1 VASLAP
7 DPVAEPRRRPTRPAR
22 AGLAGL
28 AVLIVLIAVAAV
40 LVTGSGGAGS
50 ATAASAATRLIPSDA
65 LAYLNLQLGR
75 GRPEVDQAL
84 RVAGRLPDFPL
95 LEGQVLSRLS
105 QVVAG
110 GRVLD
115 TATDISPWVGD
126 EAAIALLDTT
136 TSTAGSLVLLRVD
149 DAARAE
155 RFIRGQ
161 GATPAG
167 SYRGVPLLGYPN
179 GSRLAFRDG
188 WLLVGQDASVRASL
202 DVAAG
207 AAPALGGSAVYAR
220 AAAGESGARVLD
232 AYASVDGVRRV
243 LSPQAG
249 ALGALGQLLDQPALQ
264 GVALSLVPT
273 QTGAQVHI
281 HTALDPSLV
290 AVGGFGGSSATGAG
304 APFAPSLAARL
315 PADATLLLDVTGLN
329 RSAPRVLN
337 AGSAAGV
344 AGGLGPLLS
353 RLGSALR
360 SEGVDTQ
367 SLVSIFSGESAV
379 GIVPAGGAQALVVV
393 ARATD
398 PTRVATELAELE
410 IPLAHLFT
418 PSSNAG
424 TGTVPTFNERS
435 VAGVT
440 AHQLQLSTGFQLDYA
455 VFRGLVVISTSL
467 NGIAAVARPTGAT
480 LAASPAFAQVL
491 GHRPPRVTSLVYAQ
505 LGALLGLGKSTGLTG
520 TSSALGRL
528 APDLAALGATGLVST
543 RARDSA
549 TTDLTLQI
557 R

>member
-7 DPVAEPRRRPTRPAR
+7 DPVAEPRRRPRSRAR
-22 AGLAGL
+22 AGLAALAGL
-28 AVLIVLIAVAAV
+28 VVLIALVVV

-50 ATAASAATRLIPSDA
+50 GTAASAATRLIPSDA
-65 LAYLNLQLGR
+65 LAYVNVQLGR
-75 GRPEVDQAL
+75 GRPAVDRAL

-95 LEGQVLSRLS
+95 LDGQILARLS
-105 QVVAG
+105 QVLAG

-115 TATDISPWVGD
+115 TATDVSPWVGD
-126 EAAIALLDTT
+126 EAAVALLDTT

-149 DAARAE
+149 DQARAE
-155 RFIRGQ
+155 RFLHGQ
-161 GATPAG
+161 GAAPAG
-167 SYRGVPLLGYPN
+167 RYRGVSLLSYSN

-188 WLLVGQDASVRASL
+188 WLLVGQDASVRAAL

-207 AAPALGGSAVYAR
+207 AAASLGASPVYAR
-220 AAAGESGARVLD
+220 AAAGESAHRVLD

-243 LSPQAG
+243 LSPQGG

-273 QTGAQVHI
+273 PTGAQVHI
-281 HTALDPSLV
+281 HSALDPTLV
-290 AVGGFGGSSATGAG
+290 GVGASGSGSAGVGA
-304 APFAPSLAARL
+304 AFTPSLAARL

-353 RLGSALR
+353 RLGTALR

-367 SLVSIFSGESAV
+367 ALVSIFSGESAV
-379 GIVPAGGAQALVVV
+379 GIVPAGSSQALVVV
-393 ARATD
+393 ARAAD
-398 PTRVATELAELE
+398 PTRVSTELAELE
-410 IPLAHLFT
+410 VPLAHLFT

-424 TGTVPTFNERS
+424 TGTVPTFNDRS
-435 VAGVT
+435 VAGIT
-440 AHQLQLSTGFQLDYA
+440 AHQLQLSSGFQLDYA

-467 NGIAAVARPTGAT
+467 DGIAAVAHPAGAT
-480 LAASPAFAQVL
+480 LAASPAFARVL
-491 GHRPPRVTSLVYAQ
+491 GQRPPQVTSLVYAQ

-520 TSSALGRL
+520 TSSALGKL